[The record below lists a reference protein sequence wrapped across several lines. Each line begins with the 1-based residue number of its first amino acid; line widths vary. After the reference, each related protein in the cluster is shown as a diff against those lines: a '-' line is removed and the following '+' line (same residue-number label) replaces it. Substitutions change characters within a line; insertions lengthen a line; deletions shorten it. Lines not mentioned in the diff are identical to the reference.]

1 MIGVTRLG
9 YFSKGFMKNFLTKK
23 HFGICLKTSLLNKK
37 TCNWY
42 TLGNFFCPI
51 TWSHWSVA
59 WPVTH
64 QGTLECKF
72 KKVWLKIISKK
83 NFFCCVTHLERWIS
97 VENTMEGENV
107 TFTIR
112 NILKWSTDG
121 SMTSVTRFGEFS
133 PLYHSIKK
141 LWPFWKGSI
150 SICQSFEP
158 TLANFIRYPHC
169 WKWQNI
175 KK

>member
-1 MIGVTRLG
+1 MFACAMIGVTRLG

-107 TFTIR
+107 TFTS
-112 NILKWSTDG
+112 NQK
-121 SMTSVTRFGEFS
+121 
-133 PLYHSIKK
+133 HSEMKHRRQHDQCDQI
-141 LWPFWKGSI
+141 WRIFT
-150 SICQSFEP
+150 
-158 TLANFIRYPHC
+158 TLPQH
-169 WKWQNI
+169 
-175 KK
+175 

>member
-1 MIGVTRLG
+1 MFACAMIGVTRLG

-107 TFTIR
+107 TFYIQSETFW
-112 NILKWSTDG
+112 NEAQTAA
-121 SMTSVTRFGEFS
+121 
-133 PLYHSIKK
+133 
-141 LWPFWKGSI
+141 WPVW
-150 SICQSFEP
+150 P
-158 TLANFIRYPHC
+158 DLANFHHFITAL
-169 WKWQNI
+169 KTLAILKGFN
-175 KK
+175 